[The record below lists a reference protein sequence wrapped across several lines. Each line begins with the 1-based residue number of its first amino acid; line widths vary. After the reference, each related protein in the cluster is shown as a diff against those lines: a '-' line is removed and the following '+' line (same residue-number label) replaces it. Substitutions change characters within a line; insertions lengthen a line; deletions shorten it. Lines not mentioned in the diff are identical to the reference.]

1 MTQQRTALK
10 ELQKLDTQI
19 QDARERI
26 MGFDPLFEEVE
37 EPALVLESE
46 LSTTRN
52 RLKEMKLEE
61 RRVHLSAEERQ
72 DRLRRLEERLS
83 GVRNLREEAAVSA
96 ELDMVRRAL
105 QGDEQETMTLLDQ
118 IRKGE
123 ERQAELETAY
133 AEAAAEVEPKRDA
146 LIADREAARAELARL
161 ESERAGFAEGME
173 ANELR
178 IYNAIRAG
186 GRRAAVAELTHDGA
200 CANCFGIV
208 PLQSQNEIRH
218 GSALIRCEACGVIL
232 AAPEPESED
241 AEAVDAPEADA
252 EAGATAEA
260 DDGAADDDT
269 ADGADGGDEKE

>member
-19 QDARERI
+19 HDARERI
-26 MGFDPLFEEVE
+26 VGFDPLFEEVE
-37 EPALVLESE
+37 EPALILESE

-61 RRVHLSAEERQ
+61 RRVHLSTEERQ
-72 DRLRRLEERLS
+72 DRLKRLEERLGS
-83 GVRNLREEAAVSA
+83 VRNLREEAAVSA

-123 ERQAELETAY
+123 ERQAELETAH
-133 AEAAAEVEPKRDA
+133 AEAAAEVEPKHEA
-146 LIADREAARAELARL
+146 LIADRAAAKAELERL
-161 ESERAGFAEGME
+161 EAERLAFTEGLE

-186 GRRAAVAELTHDGA
+186 GRRAAVAELTIDGA
-200 CANCFGIV
+200 CGNCFGIV
-208 PLQSQNEIRH
+208 PLQSQNEVRH
-218 GSALIRCEACGVIL
+218 GTALIRCEACGVII
-232 AAPEPESED
+232 AAPEPVAED
-241 AEAVDAPEADA
+241 AEETADADAPDAEATEEAVEVAADDEAVDASE
-252 EAGATAEA
+252 
-260 DDGAADDDT
+260 
-269 ADGADGGDEKE
+269 GGDEKE